1 MADPHK
7 IYIDSCCFISLANYK
22 LTGDHEHGRD
32 KDNDYLSKILHAAY
46 DDRLALFTST
56 LTIAECL
63 CIKKQNVKVYTDD
76 VQKKFNSILLSGFI
90 RHISPDIFVTSRA
103 RDLLWKHNIT
113 GLESADSIHIASALS
128 VGCKEFITLD
138 GVKKRKGLLKLKGE
152 FVKVGLS
159 IVLPSE
165 TKYLPGE
172 YLQENLGLN
181 AAEELEDE

>member
-22 LTGDHEHGRD
+22 ITGNHEHGRD

-46 DDRLALFTST
+46 DNRITLYTST

-63 CIKKQNVKVYTDD
+63 CIKDKDTKVYNDD
-76 VQKKFNSILLSGFI
+76 VQQKFNSILLSGFI
-90 RHISPDIFVTSRA
+90 LHISPDIFVTSRA

-113 GLESADSIHIASALS
+113 GLGGADSVHIASAIS

-138 GVKKRKGLLKLKGE
+138 GIKKRNGLLKSKGE
-152 FVKVGLS
+152 FIKLGLS
-159 IVLPSE
+159 IILPSE
-165 TKYLPGE
+165 TKFLPDE
-172 YLQENLGLN
+172 YLQENLCLN
-181 AAEELEDE
+181 AAEEL